1 MSFYGSYLQL
11 PMSRAVKRQTSA
23 KGRNRGSG
31 ATAPR
36 MTAGRAVG
44 ATARLGALGGWRPR
58 FVMDIVS
65 ELKKVTWPTRED
77 TINLTVVVLV
87 VAVMMGA
94 LLGGLDVAFGWFVDR
109 ALLDRDLFDQFF
121 GWG

>member
-1 MSFYGSYLQL
+1 
-11 PMSRAVKRQTSA
+11 
-23 KGRNRGSG
+23 
-31 ATAPR
+31 
-36 MTAGRAVG
+36 
-44 ATARLGALGGWRPR
+44 
-58 FVMDIVS
+58 MDIVS

-77 TINLTVVVLV
+77 TISLTVVVLV

-109 ALLDRDLFDQFF
+109 ALLGRNLFDQFF